1 MISFKMSRRTAL
13 VGAAAIGLTACGN
26 QASNDPSGS
35 APAPSGSAAPSSAA
49 SSSAPEGAIG
59 NFVARDMIK
68 DGGTYTTE
76 LTEISTQFNTFHQ
89 DGTRYTLDV
98 WRWYN
103 PKLALFSPEGDW
115 SFNDDYLTEFKD
127 EVVDGK
133 TRLTITFRDEAKF
146 NDGTDMDWTCIEA
159 TWKTSNG
166 TDETYKVSST
176 DGYNQITSVTQ
187 GGTAKT
193 AVVDFEGE
201 YAWWQGLF
209 NVVLHPKAVDP
220 TLYDTG
226 YIEEPHNELG
236 AGPYQ
241 VKSYDKNAGTI
252 VFERNPNWWGD
263 AGKLDERIFRAMED
277 SASINAFKNGEI
289 DATLVGN
296 AERYAQVQDMADIT
310 VYRATR
316 PASSL
321 IVLNSENGAL
331 TEPEVRHAFMMGLD
345 RQSLMNVRFNG
356 LDYTEPLPGSLSL
369 FTFQTGYK
377 DNLTEAGIT
386 YDAAAAQQILEDAG
400 WVAGSDGIRE
410 KDGAKLNVLLPL
422 MGDSQMTANLGA
434 AVQAMMKQIGMDV
447 TLETRP
453 SSAFSDTITQKTF
466 DLFMMGFA
474 SSDPF
479 GMAYF
484 GQIYNSDSELNKS
497 GTGTAELDAK
507 IAEADRIADPVEQT
521 EVKNELEVEA
531 FKTYGI
537 IPTFN
542 GPSMYAVKNGMANF
556 DTEAT
561 GFYVGKPQD
570 MGWLA

>member
-1 MISFKMSRRTAL
+1 MMKFRTL
-13 VGAAAIGLTACGN
+13 AAAAAALMLGLSAC
-26 QASNDPSGS
+26 SGGGGGTPITTSS
-35 APAPSGSAAPSSAA
+35 APAESP
-49 SSSAPEGAIG
+49 IG
-59 NFVARDMIK
+59 NFVPRDQIA
-68 DGGTYTTE
+68 DGGTYTTD

-115 SFNDDYLTEFKD
+115 SFNDDYLTEFTD
-127 EVVDGK
+127 EIVDGH

-146 NDGTDMDWTCIEA
+146 NDGTDMDWTSIEA
-159 TWKTSNG
+159 TWKASNG
-166 TDETYKVSST
+166 ENEAFKASST
-176 DGYNQITSVTQ
+176 DGYSQIASVTQ
-187 GGTAKT
+187 GDTPKT
-193 AVVDFEGE
+193 AIVDFTGE
-201 YAWWQGLF
+201 YPWWQGLF
-209 NVVLHPKAVDP
+209 NVILHPAVVADP
-220 TLYDTG
+220 AIYDTG
-226 YIEEPHNELG
+226 YIEEPLDQYG
-236 AGPYQ
+236 AGPYH
-241 VKSYDKNAGTI
+241 VKSYDKNNQTI

-263 AGKLDERIFRAMED
+263 PGKLDERIFRGMED

-296 AERYAQVQDMADIT
+296 AERYAQVKDMEGIT

-316 PASSL
+316 PSTSL

-331 TEPEVRHAFMMGLD
+331 TDIAVRQAFMMGLD
-345 RQSLMNVRFNG
+345 RESLMAIRFNG

-369 FTFQTGYK
+369 FSFQTGYK
-377 DNLTEAGIT
+377 DNVAAAGIE
-386 YDAAAAQQILEDAG
+386 YDAEAAKQILEDAG
-400 WVAGSDGIRE
+400 WVAGADGIRE
-410 KDGAKLNVLLPL
+410 KDGQRLTLLLPL

-434 AVQAMMKQIGMDV
+434 GVQAMMQQIGMEV

-466 DLFMMGFA
+466 DIFMMGFA

-484 GQIYNSDSELNKS
+484 GQIYLSDSELNKS
-497 GTGTAELDAK
+497 GTGTPEMDAK
-507 IAEADRIADPVEQT
+507 ILEADKIADVDEQT
-521 EVKNELEVEA
+521 DVKNELEVEA
-531 FKTYGI
+531 FQTYGI

-542 GPSMYAVKNGMANF
+542 GPSMYAVKDGMANF

-570 MGWLA
+570 MGWLK